1 MGQTSPA
8 QTALNQRMVELLTAA
23 VEKAPSVTAVAA
35 AAGIPR
41 TTLQNII
48 GPTAR
53 PVTVDQATRL
63 AIALGVDP
71 IDWFTELRALA
82 VELGAQP
89 ITTGAGPSSK
99 VTRLPRRTP
108 VRPSMS
114 SFDEADEA
122 ARDED
127 RETPRMGDE

>member
-8 QTALNQRMVELLTAA
+8 QTALNQRMVELLSAA

-41 TTLQNII
+41 TTLQNMI
-48 GPTAR
+48 GPSGR

-63 AIALGVDP
+63 AIALGVEP
-71 IDWFTELRALA
+71 AVWFNELRALA
-82 VELGAQP
+82 IDLGARP
-89 ITTGAGPSSK
+89 LGGDTGGTVSRIK
-99 VTRLPRRTP
+99 TRGSG
-108 VRPSMS
+108 RPSMS

-127 RETPRMGDE
+127 RQKPRLGDE